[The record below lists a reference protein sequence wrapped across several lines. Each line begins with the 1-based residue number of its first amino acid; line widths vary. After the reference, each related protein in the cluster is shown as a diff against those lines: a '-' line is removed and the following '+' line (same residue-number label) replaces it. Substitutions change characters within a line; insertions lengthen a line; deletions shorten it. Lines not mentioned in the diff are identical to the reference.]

1 MKFPNYIQLD
11 SMDCGAACLQIIAKY
26 YGRYFSQQTMRRLC
40 HITRNGVSL
49 RGVSDAAEA
58 IGFRTIGAKLTWEQL
73 AQEAMLPCIVHW
85 NQMHY
90 IVVYAIKK
98 RRGQYLEFMGDKT
111 KSIGNIKTH
120 SLSLSSLA
128 QTALSH
134 NPFDDP
140 KCLSCSILPICGGG
154 CPNSRARKEKG
165 EDVSVCSPLKDKV
178 HDMLNAY
185 LNQAMP
191 NKEND

>member
-98 RRGQYLEFMGDKT
+98 RRGQYKEEIQL
-111 KSIGNIKTH
+111 IKTGMNDNVN
-120 SLSLSSLA
+120 LLNEDELGEIFA
-128 QTALSH
+128 GYTY
-134 NPFDDP
+134 
-140 KCLSCSILPICGGG
+140 
-154 CPNSRARKEKG
+154 CPNLYCKG
-165 EDVSVCSPLKDKV
+165 GFVD
-178 HDMLNAY
+178 Y
-185 LNQAMP
+185 
-191 NKEND
+191 